1 MPTVFTSIIKG
12 DLPSHPIW
20 RDDECAAFLSI
31 NPITDGHCL
40 VVPIQ
45 EVDHWIDVP
54 LSTTGRLLEVAS
66 LIGRSQMEAFQPNRI
81 GQMIAGFEVAHTHLH
96 VLPIWGMN
104 DLDFVKAKTK
114 VDHAELEK
122 NAELIRLSLKRFGL
136 KKVVESFINQ

>member
-104 DLDFVKAKTK
+104 D
-114 VDHAELEK
+114 
-122 NAELIRLSLKRFGL
+122 
-136 KKVVESFINQ
+136 

>member
-81 GQMIAGFEVAHTHLH
+81 CLLYTSPSPRDGL
-96 VLPIWGMN
+96 
-104 DLDFVKAKTK
+104 
-114 VDHAELEK
+114 
-122 NAELIRLSLKRFGL
+122 LSRMP
-136 KKVVESFINQ
+136 SSA